1 MARRRN
7 PPPLAEM
14 EARAQ
19 AAAAAQSELPHV
31 FLLRIMRGEP
41 ISQFYLNEDGQVVET
56 QWLPS
61 REERID
67 AAKAAAPYH
76 APKLQSM
83 RHTGA
88 DGGAVVVREEMSDN
102 EAARRIAFA
111 LLRGAM
117 TQETPDAA

>member
-14 EARAQ
+14 EAKTRA
-19 AAAAAQSELPHV
+19 AVAAQSELPHV
-31 FLLRIMRGEP
+31 FLLRIMRGEA
-41 ISQFYLNEDGQVVET
+41 ISQFFMDDNGQIVET
-56 QWLPS
+56 QWIPS

-76 APKLQSM
+76 APKLQAT
-83 RHTGA
+83 RHSGP
-88 DGGAVVVREEMSDN
+88 DGGAIPWREEISDN
-102 EAARRIAFA
+102 EAARRIAFT

-117 TQETPDAA
+117 TQDTTD